1 MLGKPCWSGYEMYP
15 ISGYFSKLG
24 AHLTMLSDRR
34 RVEFYEN
41 SLRKVI
47 IPGKSVVLDIG
58 TGTGILAMLAA
69 RCGAKKVYA
78 IECGDIINVAKKIV
92 AENGLDDKIE
102 FVRGLSN
109 EVELPEKVDIVVT
122 ETMGFTGLEENIEE
136 ILRDAKIRF
145 GHKDTVLIP
154 SKLNVFVALS
164 DDKTARTDLIDA
176 WNKDFFGFNYGYL
189 SGLSKD
195 NIFTRQ
201 IITKESI
208 KSDTGIVSKID
219 FYSQKE
225 NNRAKLTVNDDC
237 MLEGIVGW
245 FNVESDGGVTLYGA
259 EPPHDGHWQQ
269 FFVAFK
275 QPIQANKDDSF
286 SVSLSSEQPFIWD
299 VVHCRGEQILDS
311 FKIDNGTI
319 LKALKNEQ

>member
-24 AHLTMLSDRR
+24 AHLTMLSDQR

-41 SLRKVI
+41 SLKKAI
-47 IPGKSVVLDIG
+47 IPDESVVLDIG

-78 IECGDIINVAKKIV
+78 IECGDIINIAKKIV
-92 AENGLDDKIE
+92 AENGFEDKIE

-136 ILRDAKIRF
+136 ILNDAKTRF
-145 GHKDTVLIP
+145 GHEGTVLIP
-154 SKLNVFVALS
+154 SKLNVFIALS
-164 DDKTARTDLIDA
+164 DDKTARKNLIDI
-176 WNKDFFGFNYGYL
+176 WNKDFFGFDYSYL
-189 SGLSKD
+189 ADLSKD

-201 IITKESI
+201 TITKDSI
-208 KSDTGIVSKID
+208 KSDTGIVSEID
-219 FYSQKE
+219 FYGQKE
-225 NNRAKLTVNDDC
+225 NNRAILTVNEDC
-237 MLEGIVGW
+237 ILEGMVGW
-245 FNVESDGGVTLYGA
+245 FNVESKGGVTLYGA
-259 EPPHDGHWQQ
+259 EPSHDGHWQQ

-275 QPIQANKDDSF
+275 QPIQANKGDSF
-286 SVSLSSEQPFIWD
+286 AVSLSNEQPFIWD
-299 VVHCRGEQILDS
+299 VMYSRGEQVLDS

-319 LKALKNEQ
+319 LKALKNE